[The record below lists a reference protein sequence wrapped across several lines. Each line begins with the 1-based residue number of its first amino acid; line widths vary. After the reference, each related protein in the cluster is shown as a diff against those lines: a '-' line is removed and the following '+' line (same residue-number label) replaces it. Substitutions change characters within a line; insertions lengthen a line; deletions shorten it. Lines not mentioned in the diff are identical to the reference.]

1 MCVSE
6 LKSYLGMLM
15 YYNWFLPNVSTVLNL
30 LHELLRMGVEWE
42 GTAERDGAFKTTKEK
57 LKAAPVLT
65 HYAHSKWMDIYVMSS
80 ITTEATMDNGPSFKG
95 KASVS
100 LCR

>member
-1 MCVSE
+1 M
-6 LKSYLGMLM
+6 
-15 YYNWFLPNVSTVLNL
+15 
-30 LHELLRMGVEWE
+30 EWE
-42 GTAERDGAFKTTKEK
+42 GTAERDGAFKTTTKM
-57 LKAAPVLT
+57 LKAVPVLT

-80 ITTEATMDNGPSFKG
+80 ITTEAKTDDGPSFKG